1 LPYSLHKKDL
11 VLFGS
16 PENFL
21 DLPCTMVDV
30 CPHLRQ
36 IGRPRRHDGF
46 MIEGKHNLETC
57 SNKSKLRQMPLLLHR
72 ISNRHDS
79 IYSNT
84 KWLDLGEGW
93 TLLDSKWRSHLPDAY
108 TNNQAFAAKYIH
120 QKRLNG
126 RGRVNLD
133 LGLFRVQL
141 RKRRLSGSTPT

>member
-1 LPYSLHKKDL
+1 
-11 VLFGS
+11 
-16 PENFL
+16 
-21 DLPCTMVDV
+21 MVDV

-46 MIEGKHNLETC
+46 MIEDKHNLESC
-57 SNKSKLRQMPLLLHR
+57 SNKSKLRQMPLLLHL
-72 ISNRHDS
+72 ISNRHSELGMHDS
-79 IYSNT
+79 VYSNM
-84 KWLDLGEGW
+84 KWLDPGEGW
-93 TLLDSKWRSHLPDAY
+93 TLLDSKWRSHLSDAY
-108 TNNQAFAAKYIH
+108 TNNQAFAAKDIH